1 MTTTTTTKPTASSS
15 IKEQA
20 LALRV
25 VRHKKAARVLGQARI
40 ILEAAKELK
49 AIEKEMD
56 VEAREIAGEEY
67 DIKHTITFDG
77 LGSIEHQLDNHGTVE
92 DGAGIED
99 IIDKAKEIVRVA
111 GEVASSSTP
120 PPLPYEKDADAGSDN
135 DDNDA
140 DA

>member
-92 DGAGIED
+92 DGAGIDD
-99 IIDKAKEIVRVA
+99 IVAKAKEIVSAASDVA
-111 GEVASSSTP
+111 TSSTP
-120 PPLPYEKDADAGSDN
+120 PPLPLEKDHDAGSCSDDDDADA
-135 DDNDA
+135 
-140 DA
+140 